1 MRKKAHRYTR
11 DDYIFV
17 YQMLLLRSKGTTY
30 PEIGRMFNKHHSTI
44 IYWCQR
50 FNVDTG
56 TDVPSP
62 DALDWKISK
71 KTVPKKFKY
80 IDILEEHINPGKS
93 YAEYLK
99 EKDAR
104 SHVRPLPQPAACP
117 EPWRGLTPEWTE

>member
-1 MRKKAHRYTR
+1 MRKKAHRYTK
-11 DDYIFV
+11 DDYVFV

-50 FNVDTG
+50 FKVDTG

-80 IDILEEHINPGKS
+80 IEILEEHINPGKS

-99 EKDAR
+99 DRKRER
-104 SHVRPLPQPAACP
+104 VSQHSPCP
-117 EPWRGLTPEWTE
+117 SQDGAPTS